1 MPCAWSSSWNFQSL
15 LLAWRACMHVYRPV
29 DFIVYNKNKYRF
41 RYVGEHL
48 QHLIL
53 QYQLPN
59 ENTYYIRI
67 PAHLLF
73 AKIYQRKDDSYSRW
87 RHQGR
92 RWRHQVYRWRHQGYR
107 WRHQGYR
114 WWHQGRSIHDFRT
127 EGVKVR
133 ETLMGVLGTCSQGRR
148 SLFYHKWFQRKTT

>member
-1 MPCAWSSSWNFQSL
+1 MCRLLNINHAMRMIVNLKFSKFTTRLSWR
-15 LLAWRACMHVYRPV
+15 AACMHVYTSV

-67 PAHLLF
+67 PAHCLP
-73 AKIYQRKDDSYSRW
+73 KPIIDDET
-87 RHQGR
+87 
-92 RWRHQVYRWRHQGYR
+92 
-107 WRHQGYR
+107 
-114 WWHQGRSIHDFRT
+114 I
-127 EGVKVR
+127 GV
-133 ETLMGVLGTCSQGRR
+133 
-148 SLFYHKWFQRKTT
+148 

>member
-1 MPCAWSSSWNFQSL
+1 
-15 LLAWRACMHVYRPV
+15 MHVYTSV

-59 ENTYYIRI
+59 ENTYYIHVRI
-67 PAHLLF
+67 G
-73 AKIYQRKDDSYSRW
+73 DDTR
-87 RHQGR
+87 GIDDDT
-92 RWRHQVYRWRHQGYR
+92 
-107 WRHQGYR
+107 
-114 WWHQGRSIHDFRT
+114 RSIGDDTRGIDDDTRGIGDDTRGIGDDDTRGVGDDTRGIGDDTRGIGDNARGIGYMVLET

-148 SLFYHKWFQRKTT
+148 SLFYHK

>member
-1 MPCAWSSSWNFQSL
+1 
-15 LLAWRACMHVYRPV
+15 MHVYTPV

-67 PAHLLF
+67 PAHCLP
-73 AKIYQRKDDSYSRW
+73 KPIIDDET
-87 RHQGR
+87 
-92 RWRHQVYRWRHQGYR
+92 
-107 WRHQGYR
+107 
-114 WWHQGRSIHDFRT
+114 I
-127 EGVKVR
+127 GV
-133 ETLMGVLGTCSQGRR
+133 
-148 SLFYHKWFQRKTT
+148 